1 MEQRTLIIS
10 CVEYYSHAKDM
21 PAPLAFQSFEQT
33 DIMPMLLESQ
43 KQFPQMTLDFYLG
56 MIDGILTLGSKA
68 AGGQFEADEAQIAR
82 IAEVVALLAKKHK
95 MDDLEACRMYYRSAA
110 AKAISENE
118 KLLAQP
124 AQAIFE
130 QIEAE

>member
-33 DIMPMLLESQ
+33 DVMPMLLDSQ
-43 KQFPQMTLDFYLG
+43 KQFPQMALDFYLG
-56 MIDGILTLGSKA
+56 MIDGILTLGSQA
-68 AGGQFEADEAQIAR
+68 AGGNFQADEAQIAK
-82 IAEVVALLAKKHK
+82 IAEVVGLLAKKHK
-95 MDDLEACRMYYRSAA
+95 MSDLEACRMYYTSAA
-110 AKAISENE
+110 AKAIAEDTTR
-118 KLLAQP
+118 LQQP